1 MCPQMAISFW
11 RDSDSA
17 DLGNERIGS
26 LGYVP
31 AVRFDAQTRRHARL
45 GTRTPC
51 GLISG
56 TPHGFLFD
64 TKKFLQAVSKILLW
78 IGH

>member
-1 MCPQMAISFW
+1 MKEFARW
-11 RDSDSA
+11 
-17 DLGNERIGS
+17 
-26 LGYVP
+26 VWP
-31 AVRFDAQTRRHARL
+31 AVRFQCADATARTA
-45 GTRTPC
+45 GITNPC
-51 GLISG
+51 GVING